1 MAFSSATGSEN
12 CLMNG
17 SISELA
23 EQDPRKSMSP
33 ARPSGSRNLL
43 GIVGTLLHGKAQGV
57 SSGKGMGSVDLHLRS
72 SATLLGQQVA

>member
-1 MAFSSATGSEN
+1 
-12 CLMNG
+12 
-17 SISELA
+17 
-23 EQDPRKSMSP
+23 MSP